1 MSMDEMLMN
10 ELYGS
15 EEVQQEEQIKQAQV
29 ELVEAVAA
37 EAGVD
42 LNELDDDELAKFAHY
57 VLSDEDESKQAS
69 LVIPGDTGMIG
80 AYKGRERMRRAGMS
94 EDEMDDVQSILGGG
108 ARTIGKNI
116 AYGAGGAL
124 GGGLLGAGI
133 GAIAG
138 KGPGA
143 AMGGVMGTNLGA
155 GAGMLYGSYRGYK
168 DEVEKGRRAAEAFK
182 ARKGRKKTAALAE
195 ADLMGRQMAHS
206 YVDEIN
212 NITQGDT
219 MYNDTF
225 TKVASALDDVAEAWG
240 LEKEAGAKDLY
251 RKAKNKVKKGY
262 RFAMGHSASGK
273 GGSLKKLVGIDP
285 RRKGQKM
292 YGERA
297 ARGAIALGT
306 GAGLGFAAK
315 KGYDRVTGGSEKTS
329 SYADLMVEELEKSAS
344 FQVFSAFD
352 DVDTAI
358 EKRAHLLADAGY
370 EALATI
376 ELCTPAE
383 FAKEA
388 EFRAAEILAANGVHP
403 ETFEDIEPEEIKV
416 ASFPG
421 VEYAA
426 DEHEAAA
433 LEEYN
438 DMLDAAALHIIENIV
453 D

>member
-29 ELVEAVAA
+29 ELVEAVAS

-57 VLSDEDESKQAS
+57 VLSDEDEETKRAN
-69 LVIPGDTGMIG
+69 LIIPGDVGMIG

-94 EDEMDDVQSILGGG
+94 EDQMDDVQSVLGGG
-108 ARTIGKNI
+108 ARSIGKGI
-116 AYGAGGAL
+116 KYGLGGGVAGGLGGAAVGGLIAGRPGALLGGTAL
-124 GGGLLGAGI
+124 GGLGAGTGLYY
-133 GAIAG
+133 GA
-138 KGPGA
+138 
-143 AMGGVMGTNLGA
+143 
-155 GAGMLYGSYRGYK
+155 YRGHK
-168 DEVEKGRRAAEAFK
+168 DEVDTGRAAAEAFK
-182 ARKGRKKTAALAE
+182 RSREGRKKTAALQE

-206 YVDEIN
+206 YVEEIN
-212 NITQGDT
+212 NISQGET
-219 MYNDTF
+219 MYDDTF
-225 TKVASALDDVAEAWG
+225 TKVASALDDVAEAWSM
-240 LEKEAGAKDLY
+240 EKEASIKAKAGKMY
-251 RKAKNKVKKGY
+251 RKGKDVVMGGY
-262 RFAMGHSASGK
+262 RGQH
-273 GGSLKKLVGIDP
+273 GSLKKMVGYAP
-285 RRKGQKM
+285 TRARETQYGQ
-292 YGERA
+292 RA
-297 ARGAIALGT
+297 LRAGLTLGAGT
-306 GAGLGFAAK
+306 GAIYGAK
-315 KGYDRVTGGSEKTS
+315 KGIDKIRGKGQQKEA
-329 SYADLMVEELEKSAS
+329 SYADLMVRELEKSAS
-344 FQVFSAFD
+344 YEVFSNFD

-370 EALATI
+370 EALAAI
-376 ELCTPAE
+376 EICGPAE

-388 EFRAAEILAANGVHP
+388 EFRAAEILVANGVHP
-403 ETFEDIEPEEIKV
+403 ETFDDIEPEEVKI

-438 DMLDAAALHIIENIV
+438 EMLDAAALHIIDNLV

>member
-15 EEVQQEEQIKQAQV
+15 DEIQQEEQIKQAQV

-57 VLSDEDESKQAS
+57 VLSEEDEN
-69 LVIPGDTGMIG
+69 
-80 AYKGRERMRRAGMS
+80 
-94 EDEMDDVQSILGGG
+94 DDVVDSSDDTTKL
-108 ARTIGKNI
+108 
-116 AYGAGGAL
+116 
-124 GGGLLGAGI
+124 
-133 GAIAG
+133 
-138 KGPGA
+138 
-143 AMGGVMGTNLGA
+143 
-155 GAGMLYGSYRGYK
+155 
-168 DEVEKGRRAAEAFK
+168 
-182 ARKGRKKTAALAE
+182 AALEE

-206 YVDEIN
+206 YVDELN

-219 MYNDTF
+219 MYDDTF
-225 TKVASALDDVAEAWG
+225 TKVASAMEDVAEAWG
-240 LEKEAGAKDLY
+240 LEKEASMKDKAKAFY
-251 RKAKNKVKKGY
+251 AGAKNKARSGY
-262 RFAMGHSASGK
+262 RFAMGADDTGA
-273 GGSLKKLVGIDP
+273 GGSLSKLVGIKA
-285 RRKGQKM
+285 RKAGENM

-297 ARGAIALGT
+297 IRGGLALGT
-306 GAGLGFAAK
+306 AGAAAYGAK
-315 KGYDRVTGGSEKTS
+315 KGIDRLRGKGRKKTA
-329 SYADLMVEELEKSAS
+329 SYADLMVDELEKSAS
-344 FQVFSAFD
+344 FEVFSRFD
-352 DVDTAI
+352 DLDVAI

-370 EALATI
+370 EALAAI
-376 ELCTPAE
+376 ELCTPEE

-438 DMLDAAALHIIENIV
+438 EMLDAAAVHIIENLV